1 VIRRAT
7 PDDAA
12 AVAAVHEVARRAYYE
27 AGATTSADDV
37 AARLAFW
44 TGVLQEPGRAAVW
57 CAEVAGEVVGFCF
70 LGPPLH
76 GPPAGEP
83 VLELHALYVRPS
95 SWAAG
100 LGSALHAVV
109 VDELDTGRWVGGT
122 LEVWSRNDRAIGFYE
137 RRGWALDG
145 RSRPGPGGT
154 TYERMSRLPQRRP

>member
-1 VIRRAT
+1 MIRRAT

-27 AGATTSADDV
+27 AGPTPGEDDES
-37 AARLAFW
+37 ARLAFW
-44 TGVLQEPGRAAVW
+44 TGVLQAPERAAVW
-57 CAEVAGEVVGFCF
+57 CADVDGEVAGFCSF
-70 LGPPLH
+70 GPPLH
-76 GPPAGEP
+76 APPTREP

-122 LEVWSRNDRAIGFYE
+122 LEVWSRNDRAIAFYE

-154 TYERMSRLPQRRP
+154 TYEGMSRRP